1 MRQTNPTGTT
11 PTKTTSSKTTPTA
24 TTHNGA
30 PLVTVAGVTK
40 DYPLGKTTIH
50 ALRGVS
56 LEITSG
62 EFVAVAGPSGC
73 GKTTL
78 LNIIGC
84 IDRPTAGRV
93 TVGGHAVNELTDDQE
108 SQLRLH
114 EIGFVFQ
121 SFNLI
126 PVLTVLENVEFPT
139 ILARSDK
146 AERREY
152 IHYLLEAV
160 GIAEY
165 ADHRPDELSG
175 GQRQRVAVARA
186 LVNRPSLVIAD
197 EPTANL
203 DSETGD
209 RIVELMRELNRRD
222 AVTFL
227 FSTHN
232 PEILNYANRT
242 IRLRDGLIVDR
253 AGDAAASPGG
263 GTALARASV
272 RARRRHPPTQKLT
285 PPRPPSP
292 SREDPEAAP

>member
-1 MRQTNPTGTT
+1 M
-11 PTKTTSSKTTPTA
+11 A
-24 TTHNGA
+24 
-30 PLVTVAGVTK
+30 LITVENITK

-56 LEITSG
+56 LTIDPG
-62 EFVAVAGPSGC
+62 ELVAIAGPSGC

-93 TVGGHAVNELTDDQE
+93 TMNGGDVSELNDVEE
-108 SQLRLH
+108 SRLRLEH
-114 EIGFVFQ
+114 IGFVFQ

-126 PVLTVLENVEFPT
+126 PVLTVQENIEFPT
-139 ILARSDK
+139 ILAK
-146 AERREY
+146 TPKGERRDY
-152 IHYLLEAV
+152 IAYLLDAV

-165 ADHRPDELSG
+165 AAHRPDELSG

-209 RIVELMRELNRRD
+209 RILALMRELNERD
-222 AVTFL
+222 NVTFL

-242 IRLRDGLIVDR
+242 IRLRDGLVNGHR
-253 AGDAAASPGG
+253 AAATAPGPGG
-263 GTALARASV
+263 E
-272 RARRRHPPTQKLT
+272 
-285 PPRPPSP
+285 PS
-292 SREDPEAAP
+292 S